1 MDNKLFVSASPHI
14 VKTDSVRRIMWQV
27 NLALLPAAAASIFIF
42 GPRAAWVMLTGIVS
56 ALATEAL
63 ILKGRGQKVVISDGS
78 AFMTGLLLAFNL
90 PAHAPLWMVAI
101 GGIFSIAIA
110 KQAFGGIG
118 CNIFNPALA
127 GRAFLMAAWPQH
139 MTSFTKPFVYDAVTQ
154 ATPLMLLKEDK
165 AQGIVD
171 MGLNY
176 WDLFVGNRGG
186 SLGEVCIL
194 LLLVGAA
201 FLFLRGLITW
211 HTPVT
216 YIATVAV
223 MARLFGS
230 PAGLGQG
237 DVLLHILS
245 GGLILGAFF
254 MATDYVTSPITR
266 KGQIVFGVGCGLLTS
281 VIRIW
286 GGYPEGV
293 CYAIL
298 IMNSGVPLIDRF
310 VKPRVYGTGRST

>member
-1 MDNKLFVSASPHI
+1 MENKLFVSVSPHI
-14 VKTDSVRRIMWQV
+14 VKTDSIRRIMWQV
-27 NLALLPAAAASIFIF
+27 NLALLPAAAAGVYIF
-42 GPRAAWVMLTGIVS
+42 GPRAAWVILTSILS
-56 ALATEAL
+56 AVATEAL
-63 ILKGRGQKVVISDGS
+63 ILKGRGRALAVSDGS

-101 GGIFSIAIA
+101 GAIFSIAIA

-118 CNIFNPALA
+118 HNIFNPALA

-139 MTSFTKPFVYDAVTQ
+139 MTSFTKPMVYDAVTQ
-154 ATPLMLLKEDK
+154 ATPLMLLKEGK
-165 AQGIVD
+165 AHGILD
-171 MGLNY
+171 IGLSY
-176 WDLFVGNRGG
+176 WDLFVGNKGG
-186 SLGEVCIL
+186 SLGEVCVL

-211 HTPVT
+211 HIPIS
-216 YIATVAV
+216 YIATTAIMVK
-223 MARLFGS
+223 LFGS
-230 PAGLGQG
+230 PSGLGQG

-266 KGQIVFGVGCGLLTS
+266 KGRIIFGVGCGLLTS

-310 VKPRVYGTGRST
+310 VKRPVYGTGRSR